1 MIFIAFLF
9 MQPNTVKYFTMKLW
23 GGELDSGLRPKGPEG
38 HALRNGPGPKMW
50 MGART
55 TEE

>member
-50 MGART
+50 MEART